1 MKLECMDERR
11 DGERGREY
19 AYRVLRHN
27 IVTMCLPPD
36 TVLNESELIE
46 CLEMSRTPIRE
57 ALILLKDEGL
67 VDIMPQR
74 GSKVSRISL
83 SSVREGYFMRLVLEN
98 VIVQELAGKLSADC
112 ISLLKENL
120 ANQEEV
126 LNKCAGSISPE
137 FFFLDD
143 AMHMFL
149 YKFSGRERIGDCVHK
164 MCAHFDRVRY
174 LDSAVSR
181 PDQNLI
187 LEEHKKLYYY
197 LSLGIPA
204 DVDIS
209 VFCQRHLGR
218 WLECAQ
224 AIISAYPDYF
234 TD

>member
-27 IVTMCLPPD
+27 IVTLCLPPS

-67 VDIMPQR
+67 VDIVPQR
-74 GSKVSRISL
+74 GSKVSQISL
-83 SSVREGYFMRLVLEN
+83 SRVREGYFMRLVLEN
-98 VIVQELAGKLSADC
+98 VIVQELAGKLSAES
-112 ISLLKENL
+112 IGLLKENL
-120 ANQEEV
+120 AAQERV
-126 LNKCAGSISPE
+126 LNQRAGSISPE

-143 AMHMFL
+143 AMHMYL
-149 YKFSGRERIGDCVHK
+149 YQFSGRERIGDCVHK

-181 PDQNLI
+181 TDQNLI

-197 LSLGIPA
+197 LALGIPA
-204 DVDIS
+204 DVDVS
-209 VFCQRHLGR
+209 AFCRRHLGR

-224 AIISAYPDYF
+224 AVISAYPDYF
-234 TD
+234 VD